1 MNKHSFNVLEFDKL
15 KELILANIVID
26 DNREVIENLEP
37 YKDLSALNN
46 ELKTVKDFMDLLS
59 FDGGFE
65 AIGLRNINSLME
77 KIKLIGTY
85 LEVEELW
92 DINVNLRTV
101 RIFKSKLDELGKYKQ
116 LRETIGNIPNLRVI
130 EDVINKTI
138 NPEKEIKDDASLD
151 LRDIRLHKKL

>member
-15 KELILANIVID
+15 KELILENIVID

-65 AIGLRNINSLME
+65 AVGLRNINGLMD

-101 RIFKSKLDELGKYKQ
+101 RVFKARLD
-116 LRETIGNIPNLRVI
+116 
-130 EDVINKTI
+130 
-138 NPEKEIKDDASLD
+138 
-151 LRDIRLHKKL
+151 